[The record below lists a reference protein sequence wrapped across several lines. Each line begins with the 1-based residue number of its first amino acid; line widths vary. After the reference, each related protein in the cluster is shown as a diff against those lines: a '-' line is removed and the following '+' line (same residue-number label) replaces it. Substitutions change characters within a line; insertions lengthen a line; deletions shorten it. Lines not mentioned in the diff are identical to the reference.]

1 MSKREIVLGNKTAT
15 AAITDEI
22 RNSSERS
29 DLCLIFKI
37 FYNSKDYYIRPVR
50 IINTDTNLHK
60 ME

>member
-29 DLCLIFKI
+29 DLNIIFKI
-37 FYNSKDYYIRPVR
+37 AYNVKDYYIKPVR
-50 IINTDTNLHK
+50 IINIDTN
-60 ME
+60 